1 MAGRPPP
8 NKPKQRRAEGTVG
21 HMSAVGQVRC
31 RDILLTRGQG
41 CHLKRTVD
49 TVAKLLD
56 VCESPAL
63 LASDWYYVRRSPL
76 DTEEAV
82 CRAEDA
88 GGSRELPRTRGHR
101 PCDSS
106 AACAVGRPML
116 TEGGRLA
123 LKRDPLSNSG
133 LAPIIDES
141 VHVLRR
147 DSVLFLLDDENN
159 VERIMIYST
168 RAGAL
173 GDEERKAE
181 YRAQQPELRE
191 AGELLTEM
199 WDGHHASGKMLQRQV
214 GALPGQDIGQA
225 MFQAGIKY
233 DQTELGK
240 TKPGAH
246 LTEYSLYAATRTHE
260 NLIYSTAGVKVWSA
274 ISDAFAAVAPSAS
287 AVRERVVGQ
296 ARRAWPLPYG
306 VRPLDRLG
314 LIYSIGGSDAY
325 DSPEHADEDDVWTIA
340 LSVKCGGCIGR
351 ETTGCYC
358 RGPARAAAQ

>member
-1 MAGRPPP
+1 MVGGDIVEFDGGHKHGTARHNRGCMAGRPPP

-181 YRAQQPELRE
+181 YRAQQPELRK

-199 WDGHHASGKMLQRQV
+199 WDEHHVDGKMLQRQV

-225 MFQAGIKY
+225 MFQAR
-233 DQTELGK
+233 D
-240 TKPGAH
+240 PAH
-246 LTEYSLYAATRTHE
+246 NPAQPCRRLLTVPPRLRPVSSTTRPSLARQSRGRT
-260 NLIYSTAGVKVWSA
+260 
-274 ISDAFAAVAPSAS
+274 
-287 AVRERVVGQ
+287 
-296 ARRAWPLPYG
+296 
-306 VRPLDRLG
+306 
-314 LIYSIGGSDAY
+314 
-325 DSPEHADEDDVWTIA
+325 
-340 LSVKCGGCIGR
+340 
-351 ETTGCYC
+351 
-358 RGPARAAAQ
+358 

>member
-1 MAGRPPP
+1 MVGGDFVEFDAGHTHGTARHNRGCMAGRPPP

-63 LASDWYYVRRSPL
+63 LASDWYHVRRSPL
-76 DTEEAV
+76 YTEEAV

-88 GGSRELPRTRGHR
+88 GVCRAVCRAEDAGGSGELPRTRSHR

-123 LKRDPLSNSG
+123 LKRDPLSNNG

-147 DSVLFLLDDENN
+147 DSVLFLLDDEDN
-159 VERIMIYST
+159 VERVMIYST

-199 WDGHHASGKMLQRQV
+199 WDGHHASGKMLHRQV
-214 GALPGQDIGQA
+214 GALSGQDIGQA
-225 MFQAGIKY
+225 MFQAR
-233 DQTELGK
+233 DPPPQ
-240 TKPGAH
+240 PCPHNPA
-246 LTEYSLYAATRTHE
+246 
-260 NLIYSTAGVKVWSA
+260 
-274 ISDAFAAVAPSAS
+274 
-287 AVRERVVGQ
+287 
-296 ARRAWPLPYG
+296 
-306 VRPLDRLG
+306 
-314 LIYSIGGSDAY
+314 
-325 DSPEHADEDDVWTIA
+325 
-340 LSVKCGGCIGR
+340 GGC
-351 ETTGCYC
+351 
-358 RGPARAAAQ
+358 